1 MALSGSLSATV
12 TDGAVEF
19 TYEVANDGDDAVDL
33 QFSNS
38 QTHDVAVF
46 EDGEEVWQF
55 SAGMMFMQMLQS
67 ESCSPGESLSYT
79 ATWEDA
85 IPGEYEARAWLAA
98 NDADAEAETTFS
110 V

>member
-1 MALSGSLSATV
+1 MALSGSLSAAV
-12 TDGAVEF
+12 TDGTVEF
-19 TYEVANDGDDAVDL
+19 TYAVTNDGDDAVDL

-38 QTHDVAVF
+38 QTHDVVVF

-55 SAGMMFMQMLQS
+55 SDGMMFMQMLQS
-67 ESCSPGESLSYT
+67 ESCAPGESLSYA

-85 IPGEYEARAWLAA
+85 TAGEYEARAWLAA

>member
-1 MALSGSLSATV
+1 MTLSGSLSATV
-12 TDGAVEF
+12 TDGTVEF
-19 TYEVANDGDDAVDL
+19 AYDISNDGDEAVDL

-46 EDGEEVWQF
+46 QDGEEVWQF
-55 SAGMMFMQMLQS
+55 SDGMMFMQMLQS
-67 ESCSPGESLSYT
+67 ESCPPGESLSYA

-85 IPGEYEARAWLAA
+85 APGEYEARAWLAA
-98 NDADAEAETTFS
+98 NDVDAEAATSFT

>member
-1 MALSGSLSATV
+1 MTLSGSLSVTV
-12 TDGAVEF
+12 NEGAVEF

-38 QTHDVAVF
+38 QTHDVVVF
-46 EDGEEVWQF
+46 EDGEEAWQF
-55 SAGMMFMQMLQS
+55 SEGMMFMQMLQS
-67 ESCSPGESLSYT
+67 ESCAPGESLSYT

-85 IPGEYEARAWLAA
+85 DPGEYEARAWLAA
-98 NDADAEAETTFS
+98 NDVDAEAATSFS